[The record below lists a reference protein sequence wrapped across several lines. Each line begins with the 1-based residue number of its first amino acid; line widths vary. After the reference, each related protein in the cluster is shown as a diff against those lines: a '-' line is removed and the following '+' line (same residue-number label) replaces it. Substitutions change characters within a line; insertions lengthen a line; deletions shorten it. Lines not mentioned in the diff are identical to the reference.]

1 MKGDVIIIKEEHI
14 QSARTIVPLIIE
26 KIKSKPSRYVITIAG
41 ESGSGK
47 SETAHAIANELKVSG
62 IDSVVLGQDDY
73 FYLPPK
79 LNSEKRKADESW
91 LGPHKEVDFD
101 TLEQNLFDAVRG
113 SSEIVKPLVNY
124 GLDTVSSETVSLK
137 NVKVVIAEGT
147 YTSLLKHVDTRVF
160 IARDWIK
167 TLEHR
172 RERNRGNEVKD
183 VFTESILATEHKII
197 AGHKQLADF
206 VINDDYQVVDIEA
219 EFNRA
224 KKE

>member
-14 QSARTIVPLIIE
+14 QSAKAIVPKVIE
-26 KIKSKPSRYVITIAG
+26 KIMSKPSRYVITVAG

-47 SETAHAIANELKVSG
+47 SETAHAIANELKSFE
-62 IDSVVLGQDDY
+62 INSIVLGQDDY

-79 LNSEKRKADESW
+79 LNSEKRKANVGW
-91 LGPHKEVDFD
+91 LGPHKEVNFAA
-101 TLEQNLFDAVRG
+101 LEQNLFDAVRG

-124 GLDTVSSETVSLK
+124 DLDTVSSETINLQD
-137 NVKVVIAEGT
+137 VKVVIAEGT

-172 RERNRGNEVKD
+172 RERNRGNEVND
-183 VFTESILATEHKII
+183 VFTENILATEHKII

-219 EFNRA
+219 ELNRA
-224 KKE
+224 YKE